1 VVERGS
7 RLTDSPSTSLILLLK
22 MVRILLGITYS
33 PIYSDYPQEECL
45 GLDRTVEESRQVM
58 DERSEREIRSLE
70 EAVSRVVD
78 QSRTLAS
85 GVDGGADL
93 IEDLQQTAMA
103 LHYEIETLKV
113 KLALGTVVV
122 KP

>member
-1 VVERGS
+1 MVERGP

-33 PIYSDYPQEECL
+33 PIYSDCPQEECL

-58 DERSEREIRSLE
+58 DERLEREIRSLE
-70 EAVSRVVD
+70 ETVSRVVD